1 MGIHKTNC
9 KNILNIINKKGES
22 LKDDERYQRLVTV
35 HWLSKAKY
43 SSYDVQ
49 LIVCATDRS
58 RLLLDVLDKINE
70 EKINIVKLN
79 TVVDGTDARI
89 YVTVNISGKEQLD
102 RTISRIETVKDVT
115 EVIRN

>member
-1 MGIHKTNC
+1 MVR
-9 KNILNIINKKGES
+9 KNES
-22 LKDDERYQRLVTV
+22 IKDLERYQRLVTV
-35 HWLSKAKY
+35 HWLSKAKF

-49 LIVCATDRS
+49 LIVEAVDRS

-79 TVVDGTDARI
+79 TVVDGNNAKI

-102 RTISRIETVKDVT
+102 RTVARIETVKDVT
-115 EVIRN
+115 GVIRN